1 MVRKASVFI
10 FLSGVFLFAKNGKEI
25 FFNFE
30 KKTEIWVKTSTKDN
44 CVKKIS
50 ISDKKSVDGKKS
62 LKVDFTL
69 PGEGCIESPFFKDL
83 SVYKNLIL
91 NIYVPKNIPD
101 DFKLC
106 VFFQD
111 NEWLWYQTPL
121 FNLMKGKWNR
131 LTIDIRPESPFW
143 ENIGHNQPWSIKSLS
158 SIRKIGIK
166 FFSNSSNGG
175 GSIYIDK
182 IEGEM
187 SVFPEYTI
195 DKKKVKKYDKIEISF
210 HLPFQ
215 INNPFDPSQISIEGI
230 FIDPDDNKIKIPAF
244 YYQKYGRKIIDDEEA
259 LYPLGYPYWKIRFT
273 PYREGNWK
281 FYILVKTKD
290 KELKSNLDEFLVISS
305 KKKGFI
311 KISEIDKRFFSF
323 SDGNFFYPIG
333 INIRSPT
340 DVRYLRLVKKKYI
353 PDEGTYYYEKYFEK
367 MKENGMNFIELWLA
381 CWFAGLEWKENRPG
395 YKGVGFYNLRNAWK
409 VDKILQMAEKKGIYI
424 QLVIINH
431 GQLSTWCDEEWQ
443 DNPYNIKNGGF
454 LKKPE
459 EFFTDVRAKNSI
471 KNELRYI
478 IARWGYSP
486 NIFSW
491 EILNEMNLVGSR
503 RGFFRKKTIGKWIKE
518 MKKYIKNID
527 PYKHLVSAHY
537 TILVNNEVVKDHVD
551 YVITNAY
558 YNIRRLSLTSYLN
571 SIYKYNSKYGKPNF
585 VSEYGGTP
593 SGATFE
599 NLKRDLILGIW
610 YSFHKNFASIPIFW
624 WHRFVYDNNLFYI
637 YKNLSSYASDIDR
650 IKISLSDEKVEIKGK
665 GNEQLYFSALG
676 NKFFSTCFIYD
687 FALTR
692 NVEGKK
698 FPEFSGIKVEFS
710 GKKDGKYKIEI
721 FNIES
726 GEKIEKEGEATGG
739 IIYVPLPSF
748 KKWIAVKIMY
758 NE

>member
-1 MVRKASVFI
+1 MLKKVVVLVLLA
-10 FLSGVFLFAKNGKEI
+10 GGFLFAQEGREI

-30 KKTEIWVKTSTKDN
+30 KNTEIWRKTSTKSN
-44 CVKKIS
+44 CVEKIS
-50 ISDKKSVDGKKS
+50 ISDEKSIDGEKS
-62 LKVDFTL
+62 LKVDFNL
-69 PGEGCIESPFFKDL
+69 PGEGCIESSFFKDL

-91 NIYVPKNIPD
+91 NIYVPKNIPE

-106 VFFQD
+106 VFLQD

-121 FNLMKGKWNR
+121 FNLLKGKWNR
-131 LTIDIRPESPFW
+131 LTIDVRPESPFW

-166 FFSNSSNGG
+166 FFSNSEFK
-175 GSIYIDK
+175 GSIYIDR

-187 SVFPEYTI
+187 NVFPEHTI
-195 DKKKVKKYDKIEISF
+195 NKKKVKKYEKIEISF
-210 HLPFQ
+210 NLPFQ
-215 INNPFDPSQISIEGI
+215 ISNPFAPSQISVNGI
-230 FIDPDDNKIKIPAF
+230 FIDPDDKEIKVPAF
-244 YYQKYGRKIIDDEEA
+244 YYQEYGRKIVKDEESI
-259 LYPLGYPYWKIRFT
+259 YPIGYPYWKIRFT
-273 PYREGNWK
+273 PCKEGNWK

-290 KELKSNLDEFLVISS
+290 KELKSNLDEFLVIPSE
-305 KKKGFI
+305 KKGFI
-311 KISEIDKRFFSF
+311 RISEIDKRFFSF
-323 SDGNFFYPIG
+323 SDGSFFYPVG
-333 INIRSPT
+333 INIRSPI

-353 PDEGTYYYEKYFEK
+353 PDEGTYYYEKYFKK
-367 MKENGMNFIELWLA
+367 MKENGMNFIEMWLA

-395 YKGVGFYNLRNAWK
+395 YKGIGFYNLRNAWK
-409 VDKILQMAEKKGIYI
+409 VDKILEMAEENGIYI

-459 EFFTDVRAKNSI
+459 EFFTDERAKKFF

-478 IARWGYSP
+478 VARWGYSP

-491 EILNEMNLVGSR
+491 EILNEMNLVGSK
-503 RGFFRKKTIGKWIKE
+503 RGFFKKETIGKWIEE
-518 MKKYIKNID
+518 MKEYIKNID

-537 TILVNNEVVKDHVD
+537 TRLVNNKVVKNYVD

-558 YNIRRLSLTSYLN
+558 YNIKKTSLTRHLDR
-571 SIYKYNSKYGKPNF
+571 IYRYNSKYGKPNF

-593 SGATFE
+593 HGATFE

-610 YSFHKNFASIPIFW
+610 YSFHKNFAAVPLFW
-624 WHRFVYDNNLFYI
+624 WHRFVYDYNLFYI
-637 YKNLSSYASDIDR
+637 YKNLSDYASDIDR
-650 IKISLSDEKVEIKGK
+650 IKIPLSDEKVEIKGK
-665 GNEQLYFSALG
+665 GNAQLYYLALG

-687 FALTR
+687 FGLTR

-698 FPEFSGIKVEFS
+698 FPEFSHIKVGFS
-710 GKKDGKYKIEI
+710 DKKDGKYKIEI

-726 GEKIEKEGEATGG
+726 GKKIEKEKEAKNGK
-739 IIYVPLPSF
+739 IFVDIPSF
-748 KKWIAVKIMY
+748 KKWIAVKIIY